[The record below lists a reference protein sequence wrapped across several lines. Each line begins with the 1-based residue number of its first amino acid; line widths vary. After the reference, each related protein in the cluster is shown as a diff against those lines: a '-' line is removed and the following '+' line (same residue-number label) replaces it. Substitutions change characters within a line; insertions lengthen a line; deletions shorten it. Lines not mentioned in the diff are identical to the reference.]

1 MSKRVKWLTAAAAA
15 ALAAGPASANHSW
28 GSYHWPV
35 AGTNHSFDVYT
46 ALTEDYWRSMPVEGQ
61 SVDIIGD
68 AVGDWD
74 GDDPD
79 RGAYTDYLKP
89 AIKGESSNNPKKCDP
104 LSQKILVCSAYYGFR
119 GWLGVATIW
128 INGDHI
134 YQATTKLND
143 SYHSSGTYS
152 SYSWRAVVACQEI
165 GHDFGLGHQNED
177 FDTDETQSCME
188 YTRVPEDN
196 ETPDGHDY
204 EQLQI
209 IYDAHMAEGTGGGGD
224 GGGGGGKGPPDGKG
238 PNAADAFT
246 FREVGKPTS
255 TATAVRSS
263 DWGTAIGY
271 DAHGRPNVFEL
282 DLGKGLR
289 KITRV
294 TWLPGFRPQS
304 HHMHD

>member
-1 MSKRVKWLTAAAAA
+1 MSKRVKWLIAAAAGG
-15 ALAAGPASANHSW
+15 LMVGPASANHSW
-28 GSYHWPV
+28 ASYHWPV
-35 AGTNHSFDVYT
+35 AGTNQPFEVYT
-46 ALTEDYWRSMPVEGQ
+46 ALTEGYWRSMLVDGQ
-61 SVDIIGD
+61 PVDIIGD
-68 AVGDWD
+68 AIGDWD
-74 GDDPD
+74 GQDPHLGTYKDYLDPSD
-79 RGAYTDYLKP
+79 RGPSGT
-89 AIKGESSNNPKKCDP
+89 SPKKCNP

-152 SYSWRAVVACQEI
+152 SYSWRALVGCQEI

-177 FDTDETQSCME
+177 FDTDLTQSCME
-188 YTRVPEDN
+188 YTKAPENN

-209 IYDAHMAEGTGGGGD
+209 IYDAHMAEEPSGGD
-224 GGGGGGKGPPDGKG
+224 GGGGGGKGPPSGKG
-238 PNAADAFT
+238 PNKADAFT
-246 FREVGKPTS
+246 FREVGQPTS
-255 TATAVRSS
+255 TATTVRSS

-282 DLGKGLR
+282 DLGKRLR
-289 KITRV
+289 KITHV
-294 TWLPGFRPQS
+294 TWVPGFRPQS
-304 HHMHD
+304 HHMRD